1 MMQTKMEKASTHVFE
16 HLKADC
22 FIYKGSRLDLLFN
35 TIHGFFGKLPSTIPK
50 NVGTLMWFIH
60 VNKIFLPTSFGY
72 CYSDEQS
79 LKIIPLHF
87 N

>member
-35 TIHGFFGKLPSTIPK
+35 TIHGFFGKLPSMIPK
-50 NVGTLMWFIH
+50 NVGTLM
-60 VNKIFLPTSFGY
+60 
-72 CYSDEQS
+72 
-79 LKIIPLHF
+79 
-87 N
+87 

>member
-35 TIHGFFGKLPSTIPK
+35 TIHGFSVNYLQRYPK
-50 NVGTLMWFIH
+50 M
-60 VNKIFLPTSFGY
+60 
-72 CYSDEQS
+72 
-79 LKIIPLHF
+79 
-87 N
+87 